1 MILPSEVESRAV
13 VPVLR
18 AAVVTMLVRD
28 HGFNQRRAADVLGI
42 TQPSV
47 SNYLRM
53 ARGRMRDLAEHPTVK
68 EVAVEIVK
76 AIMGG
81 EDRHSV
87 MMRFNKGLQ
96 RIRRE
101 RILCIAHKTLE
112 PVIDVDSCHICD

>member
-18 AAVVTMLVRD
+18 AAIVTLLVRE
-28 HGFNQRRAADVLGI
+28 HGFQQKRAAQVLGI

-53 ARGRMRDLAEHPTVK
+53 ARGRMRELAEHPVVK
-68 EVAVEIVK
+68 EVAMEVVE
-76 AIMGG
+76 AILRG
-81 EDRHSV
+81 EDQLSI
-87 MMRFNKGLQ
+87 MARFNRGLQ

-101 RILCIAHKTLE
+101 RVLCIAHKNLD
-112 PVIDVDSCHICD
+112 PVLDVDSCHICD